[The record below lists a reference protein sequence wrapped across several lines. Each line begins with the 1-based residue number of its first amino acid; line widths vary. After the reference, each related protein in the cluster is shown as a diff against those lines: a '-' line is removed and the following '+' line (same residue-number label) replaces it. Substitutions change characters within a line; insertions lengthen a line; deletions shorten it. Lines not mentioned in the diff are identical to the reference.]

1 MIQEEGA
8 TKIEWAARLKK
19 RSGPLDY
26 NIGRCVPMWE
36 SGTPIG
42 ATGTDTALN
51 FHVYFSPFRVPVCRR
66 ELDFLLP
73 YESRTPISATGTNTA
88 LNFHV
93 YFLLSSRVPACRR
106 ELDFLV

>member
-51 FHVYFSPFRVPVCRR
+51 FHVYCLLSSRVSVCRR
-66 ELDFLLP
+66 ELDFRCFLTLPCLAELL
-73 YESRTPISATGTNTA
+73 YRRTLLEVRRKQTTCFITN
-88 LNFHV
+88 
-93 YFLLSSRVPACRR
+93 FLG
-106 ELDFLV
+106 FT